1 LIDNIGVFST
11 GKVFNGA
18 YNEHLLED
26 AWTFGGNLTYYLP
39 FGASSNTYI
48 SFDYFKTVFSQQMVV
63 DYERTHNAIDFYA
76 LDGRRS
82 YTDNYQLD
90 FSVDPFE
97 RFNVTVTARYTDAK
111 IELDGK
117 GLVEKPMTSRFK
129 GVVNLQYAARLN
141 RWIFDFTASVN
152 GSCRVYNFMENMKDA
167 DGNLLYKNGR
177 TPVYPMLFAQVT
189 RRFKGVDVYV
199 GAENLT
205 NFTQPSPIISANN
218 PSAPQ
223 FDASAIWGPL
233 MGFKCHA
240 GFRFTLWKKA

>member
-1 LIDNIGVFST
+1 
-11 GKVFNGA
+11 
-18 YNEHLLED
+18 
-26 AWTFGGNLTYYLP
+26 
-39 FGASSNTYI
+39 
-48 SFDYFKTVFSQQMVV
+48 
-63 DYERTHNAIDFYA
+63 
-76 LDGRRS
+76 
-82 YTDNYQLD
+82 
-90 FSVDPFE
+90 
-97 RFNVTVTARYTDAK
+97 
-111 IELDGK
+111 
-117 GLVEKPMTSRFK
+117 MTSRFK

-152 GSCRVYNFMENMKDA
+152 GSCRVYNFMENMNE
-167 DGNLLYKNGR
+167 DGTMTPVPKAGVARLYKNGR